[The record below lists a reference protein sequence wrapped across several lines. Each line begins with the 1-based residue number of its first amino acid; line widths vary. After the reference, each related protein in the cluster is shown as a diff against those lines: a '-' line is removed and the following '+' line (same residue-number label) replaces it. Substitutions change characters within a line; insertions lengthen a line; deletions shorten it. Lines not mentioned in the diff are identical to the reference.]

1 MAAAALMGAQSPEP
15 VVVWAVGDG
24 ANGTAAAKRL
34 ARTIARD
41 KPDRFLYL
49 GDVYEHG
56 TRAEFAGNYDGVYGA
71 IAPVTSPTP
80 GNHEWGNRAT
90 GYFPYWKR
98 RLGRAI
104 PSWYAVDAGGWQLL
118 SLNSEAPHGAGSPQL
133 RWLERRLDAREGDC
147 RIAFW
152 HRPRFS
158 AGRVHGDARDV
169 APLWDAVEGRAA
181 LVLNGHD
188 HDSQRLRPR
197 RRTLELVAGAGG
209 PNLYPVNDGYRRLAW
224 GDARHVAALRLEL
237 SPGSARFEFRTA
249 AGRVLDSGTV
259 PCSATAPAP

>member
-1 MAAAALMGAQSPEP
+1 MALFAPAPPAEEP

-24 ANGTAAAKRL
+24 ANGTAPAKRL

-49 GDVYEHG
+49 GDVYASG
-56 TRAEFAGNYDGVYGA
+56 TRADFTRNYDSVYGA
-71 IAPVTSPTP
+71 LAPLTAPTP

-98 RLGRAI
+98 KLGRAM
-104 PSWYAVDAGGWQLL
+104 PSWYSMDAGGWQLL
-118 SLNSEAPHGAGSPQL
+118 SLNSEAAHGAGSKQL
-133 RWLERRLDAREGDC
+133 RWLERQIGARGGDC

-158 AGRVHGDARDV
+158 AGTVHGDAADV
-169 APLWDAVEGRAA
+169 APLWNAVQGRAA

-188 HDSQRLRPR
+188 HGSQRLKPR
-197 RRTLELVAGAGG
+197 RRTVELVAGAGG
-209 PNLYPVNDGYRRLAW
+209 PNLYGVNKRYRGLAW
-224 GDARHVAALRLEL
+224 SDATHVAALRLEL
-237 SPGSARFEFRTA
+237 SPGRARFSFRA
-249 AGRVLDSGTV
+249 ADGSVLDAGEV
-259 PCSATAPAP
+259 PCSAPAP